1 MWDDAS
7 RRFAE
12 AATGDV
18 RTLTPFAASDR
29 VFAQT
34 ELKALLDNPNV
45 THIDGIPK
53 ADLVRLYNSELTR
66 TGDAA
71 GALSTVRSAVSANS
85 VLQSMGLA
93 IATDGA
99 GNITGVDT
107 GKFFGG
113 SQAGLST
120 HLPADTPNLLA
131 FDNLI
136 QGMNDAQRAEF
147 LRGVDAIREGGRLVD
162 AAGALNSINK
172 LGILGDALGLL
183 LAASDAH
190 AAYAAGDTARANAIL
205 ADWAAGF
212 VGGLAGGLAAAKIAA
227 MATLPIAATGP
238 VGAIFASILTLGAG
252 FFGAIYGE
260 EGAKA
265 ILQEVADFFGASTNY
280 TPPRRDPLVLDLDG
294 DGIETVGADPNHP
307 ILFDH
312 DADGMKTGSG
322 WIQGDDA
329 FLVLDRNGNGLIDS
343 GRELFGDSTLKS
355 NGQLASDGFDAL
367 ADLDANHDGVL
378 NAADAAFA
386 GLRLWRDLNQDGTS
400 QGSELFTL
408 NQLGIAGINVGK
420 TQHDQVLADRNQIA
434 DLGSFIRADG
444 STGTL
449 GSVADVNL
457 VSDTFHRTFTD
468 TLPTTAATQGL
479 PDMQGSGAVRDLRQA
494 ATLSADL
501 AATLA
506 AMQHDATQ
514 AQFQGRLDTLLDQWA
529 STSTLQTSFQAA
541 LAQNERLIFVPP
553 GVSVEEVYVA
563 LYGNFLYS
571 DSGLRTTG
579 LPTLTEERKAYIL
592 AQIAEIEHL
601 VKVLEPFEGHPF
613 LQVVNGQPTGTTLGF
628 NTHYIGAGYDGSTVT
643 PGARLLLGMME
654 QPRLD
659 LLKQAYAALQESAY
673 NALATQTWLKP
684 YLNDLAFSVD
694 ANGTVNVDFT
704 ALDARLNAIRQA
716 DPTSALIDLAE
727 LYRKNGATLA
737 ELGWNGL
744 QTLRQWAEAA
754 AGDPQ
759 QAAVLSTLRVTVGS
773 GNLSGTGKKDILF
786 GQGGNDVL
794 SGGAGKDVLDGG
806 AGDDALYGRDGTDV
820 LYGGAGND
828 GLNGDGGNDIL
839 DGGTG
844 NDTLDGGLGNNT
856 YRFGRGDGQDTIRSY
871 YDTTAGKLNTLQ
883 FKDGITADDID
894 IVRSGDHL
902 FLTITGTTDRVGVEN
917 FFYNADTANPYNPLQ
932 RIVFAD
938 GTVWDPAAVV
948 ARLFAGTAGNDT
960 IEGLASSDTLTGG
973 AGNDALY
980 GRNGDDVLSGG
991 DGADALYGDNG
1002 NDILDG
1008 GTGNDTLDGGLGN
1021 NTYRFGRGDGQD
1033 TIRSYY
1039 DNASGKLNTL
1049 QFKDGITA
1057 DDIDIVRSGD
1067 HLFLTITGTTDR
1079 VGVENFFYNADT
1091 ANPYNPLQR
1100 IVFADGT
1107 VWDPATVV
1115 ARLFAGTAG
1124 NDTIE
1129 GLASSDT
1136 LTGGAGNDA
1145 LYGRNGDD
1153 VLSGGDGADALY
1165 GDNGNDILDG
1175 GTGNDTLDGG
1185 LGNNT
1190 YRFGRGDGQDTIR
1203 SYYDNASGK
1212 LNTLQF
1218 KDGITAADVGIVRN
1232 GNTLFLTL
1240 AGTTDLVTV
1249 ENFFYN
1255 ADTANPY
1262 NPLQRIVFADGTV
1275 WDPAA
1280 VVARLFAGTA
1290 GNDTIEGLASSDTLT
1305 GGAGNDAL
1313 YGRNGDD
1320 VLSGGDGADALYGDN
1335 GNDILDGGT
1344 GNDTLDG
1351 GLGNNT
1357 YRFGRGDGQDTIRS
1371 YYDNASG
1378 KLNTL
1383 QFKDGIT
1390 AADVGIVRNGN
1401 TLFLTLAGTTDLV
1414 TVENFFYNAD
1424 TANPYNPLQRI
1435 VFADGTVW
1443 DPATVVARLFAGTAG
1458 NDTIE
1463 GLASSDTLT
1472 GGAGNDAL
1480 YGRNG
1485 DDVLS
1490 GGDGA
1495 DALYGDNGNDIL
1507 DGGTGNDTLDGGLGN
1522 NTYRFG
1528 RGDGQDTIRSYYDN
1542 ASGKLNTLQFKD
1554 GITAADVG
1562 IVRNGNTLFL
1572 TLAGT
1577 TDLVTVENFF
1587 YNADTANPYNPLQ
1600 RIVFADGT
1608 VWDPAAVVARL
1619 FAGTAGNDTIEGLAS
1634 SDTLTGGAGN
1644 DALYGRNGDDVLSG
1658 GDGADALYG
1667 DNGNDI
1673 LDGGTGND
1681 TLDGGLGNNTYRFG
1695 RGDGQDTIRSY
1706 YDNASGKLN
1715 TLQFKDGI
1723 TADDID
1729 IVRSGD
1735 HLFLTITG
1743 TTDRVGVE
1751 NFFYNADTANP
1762 YNPLQ
1767 RIVFADGTVWD
1778 PATVVA
1784 RLFAGTAGNDTI
1796 EGLASSDTLT
1806 GGAGN
1811 DALYGRNGDDV
1822 LSGGDGADALYG
1834 DNGNDILDGG
1844 TGNDTLDGG
1853 LGNNTYRFG
1862 RGDGQD
1868 TIRSYYDNASGK
1880 LNTLQFKDGIT
1891 AADVGIVRNGNT
1903 LFLTLAGTTD
1913 LVTVENF
1920 FYNADTANP
1929 YNPLQRI
1936 VFADGTVWDPAAV
1949 VARLFAGTAGN
1960 DTIEGLASS
1969 DTLTGG
1975 AGNDALY
1982 GRNGDDVLSGGD
1994 GADALYGDN
2003 GNDILDGGTGNDTL
2017 DGGSGN
2023 DTYRFGRGSEADV
2036 ISDYDTT
2043 AGNIDILSFGDNVA
2057 ADQLWFRR
2065 VGSDLEVSI
2074 IGSGDKTVISNW
2086 YSGTA
2091 YHIEQFHTADGKT
2104 LLDSQVDNLVN
2115 AMAGFAPPG
2124 AGQTTLPQN
2133 YQDALAP
2140 TLAANWQ

>member
-1 MWDDAS
+1 MLYKKILEGKDPNNNRITDTGLWDVAS
-7 RRFAE
+7 KNFAN
-12 AATGDV
+12 AASGDV
-18 RTLTPFAASDR
+18 RTLSPLALDNSTFS
-29 VFAQT
+29 QT

-172 LGILGDALGLL
+172 LGILGDALGLM

-190 AAYAAGDTARANAIL
+190 AAYAAGDTARANAIV

-212 VGGLAGGLAAAKIAA
+212 AGGLAGGLAAAKIAA

-238 VGAIFASILTLGAG
+238 VGAIFASILTVGAG

-294 DGIETVGADPNHP
+294 DGIETVGTDPNRP

-355 NGQLASDGFDAL
+355 NGQLARDGFDAL

-378 NAADAAFA
+378 NAADAAF
-386 GLRLWRDLNQDGTS
+386 GNLRLWRDLNQDGTS
-400 QGSELFTL
+400 QGNELFTL

-420 TQHDQVLADRNQIA
+420 TRHDQVLADRNQIA

-444 STGTL
+444 STGAL

-514 AQFQGRLDTLLDQWA
+514 AQFQGRLDTLIDQWA
-529 STSTLQTSFQAA
+529 STSNLQNSFQAA
-541 LAQNERLIFVPP
+541 QAQNERLIFVPP

-592 AQIAEIEHL
+592 AQIAEIERL

-628 NTHYIGAGYDGSTVT
+628 NTHYIGADYDGSTVT
-643 PGARLLLGMME
+643 PGPRLLLGMME
-654 QPRLD
+654 QSRLD
-659 LLKQAYAALQESAY
+659 LLKQAYASLQESVY

-684 YLNDLAFSVD
+684 YLNDLSFSVD

-759 QAAVLSTLRVTVGS
+759 QAALLSTLRVTVGS

-806 AGDDALYGRDGTDV
+806 AGDDALYGRDGKDV

-828 GLNGDGGNDIL
+828 GLSGDGGNDIL

-844 NDTLDGGLGNNT
+844 NDTLYGEAGNDT
-856 YRFGRGDGQDTIRSY
+856 YLFGRGDGQDLIKSY
-871 YDTTAGKLNTLQ
+871 YDTASGKLNVLA
-883 FKDGITADDID
+883 FKAGVAAADVVATRNGDSLVLAIAGTAD
-894 IVRSGDHL
+894 SA
-902 FLTITGTTDRVGVEN
+902 TVEN
-917 FFYNADTANPYNPLQ
+917 FFYQDNPAGNGHNPLQ
-932 RIVFAD
+932 QVTFAD
-938 GTVWDPAAVV
+938 GTVWDLGAILAKV
-948 ARLFAGTAGNDT
+948 FTGTAGNDT
-960 IEGLASSDTLTGG
+960 IVGTSIADTISGG
-973 AGNDALY
+973 AGNDALG
-980 GRNGDDVLSGG
+980 GRNGDDTLYGG
-991 DGADALYGDNG
+991 DGADALYGNDG
-1002 NDILDG
+1002 NDVLDG
-1008 GTGNDTLDGGLGN
+1008 GTGNDTL
-1021 NTYRFGRGDGQD
+1021 Y
-1033 TIRSYY
+1033 
-1039 DNASGKLNTL
+1039 
-1049 QFKDGITA
+1049 
-1057 DDIDIVRSGD
+1057 
-1067 HLFLTITGTTDR
+1067 
-1079 VGVENFFYNADT
+1079 
-1091 ANPYNPLQR
+1091 
-1100 IVFADGT
+1100 
-1107 VWDPATVV
+1107 
-1115 ARLFAGTAG
+1115 
-1124 NDTIE
+1124 
-1129 GLASSDT
+1129 
-1136 LTGGAGNDA
+1136 
-1145 LYGRNGDD
+1145 
-1153 VLSGGDGADALY
+1153 
-1165 GDNGNDILDG
+1165 
-1175 GTGNDTLDGG
+1175 
-1185 LGNNT
+1185 
-1190 YRFGRGDGQDTIR
+1190 
-1203 SYYDNASGK
+1203 
-1212 LNTLQF
+1212 
-1218 KDGITAADVGIVRN
+1218 
-1232 GNTLFLTL
+1232 
-1240 AGTTDLVTV
+1240 
-1249 ENFFYN
+1249 
-1255 ADTANPY
+1255 
-1262 NPLQRIVFADGTV
+1262 
-1275 WDPAA
+1275 
-1280 VVARLFAGTA
+1280 
-1290 GNDTIEGLASSDTLT
+1290 
-1305 GGAGNDAL
+1305 
-1313 YGRNGDD
+1313 
-1320 VLSGGDGADALYGDN
+1320 
-1335 GNDILDGGT
+1335 
-1344 GNDTLDG
+1344 
-1351 GLGNNT
+1351 
-1357 YRFGRGDGQDTIRS
+1357 
-1371 YYDNASG
+1371 
-1378 KLNTL
+1378 
-1383 QFKDGIT
+1383 
-1390 AADVGIVRNGN
+1390 
-1401 TLFLTLAGTTDLV
+1401 
-1414 TVENFFYNAD
+1414 
-1424 TANPYNPLQRI
+1424 
-1435 VFADGTVW
+1435 
-1443 DPATVVARLFAGTAG
+1443 
-1458 NDTIE
+1458 
-1463 GLASSDTLT
+1463 
-1472 GGAGNDAL
+1472 
-1480 YGRNG
+1480 
-1485 DDVLS
+1485 
-1490 GGDGA
+1490 
-1495 DALYGDNGNDIL
+1495 
-1507 DGGTGNDTLDGGLGN
+1507 
-1522 NTYRFG
+1522 
-1528 RGDGQDTIRSYYDN
+1528 
-1542 ASGKLNTLQFKD
+1542 
-1554 GITAADVG
+1554 
-1562 IVRNGNTLFL
+1562 
-1572 TLAGT
+1572 
-1577 TDLVTVENFF
+1577 
-1587 YNADTANPYNPLQ
+1587 
-1600 RIVFADGT
+1600 
-1608 VWDPAAVVARL
+1608 
-1619 FAGTAGNDTIEGLAS
+1619 
-1634 SDTLTGGAGN
+1634 
-1644 DALYGRNGDDVLSG
+1644 
-1658 GDGADALYG
+1658 
-1667 DNGNDI
+1667 
-1673 LDGGTGND
+1673 
-1681 TLDGGLGNNTYRFG
+1681 
-1695 RGDGQDTIRSY
+1695 
-1706 YDNASGKLN
+1706 
-1715 TLQFKDGI
+1715 
-1723 TADDID
+1723 
-1729 IVRSGD
+1729 
-1735 HLFLTITG
+1735 
-1743 TTDRVGVE
+1743 
-1751 NFFYNADTANP
+1751 
-1762 YNPLQ
+1762 
-1767 RIVFADGTVWD
+1767 
-1778 PATVVA
+1778 
-1784 RLFAGTAGNDTI
+1784 
-1796 EGLASSDTLT
+1796 
-1806 GGAGN
+1806 
-1811 DALYGRNGDDV
+1811 
-1822 LSGGDGADALYG
+1822 
-1834 DNGNDILDGG
+1834 
-1844 TGNDTLDGG
+1844 
-1853 LGNNTYRFG
+1853 
-1862 RGDGQD
+1862 
-1868 TIRSYYDNASGK
+1868 
-1880 LNTLQFKDGIT
+1880 
-1891 AADVGIVRNGNT
+1891 
-1903 LFLTLAGTTD
+1903 
-1913 LVTVENF
+1913 
-1920 FYNADTANP
+1920 
-1929 YNPLQRI
+1929 
-1936 VFADGTVWDPAAV
+1936 
-1949 VARLFAGTAGN
+1949 
-1960 DTIEGLASS
+1960 
-1969 DTLTGG
+1969 
-1975 AGNDALY
+1975 
-1982 GRNGDDVLSGGD
+1982 
-1994 GADALYGDN
+1994 
-2003 GNDILDGGTGNDTL
+2003 
-2017 DGGSGN
+2017 GGSGN

-2036 ISDYDTT
+2036 ISDYDST

-2074 IGSGDKTVISNW
+2074 IGSGDKMVISNW